1 MVEALRVARYL
12 RVSRVDQNP
21 ALQDDETAD
30 VIARRGWKL
39 TDTYTDH
46 GISGSREKRPELDR
60 LLRDARRGRFNLVCV
75 WKADRLF
82 RSLRAMVNTL
92 DEWSALGIGFVSA
105 TEAFDTTTPQGKLLM
120 HLTSAFAEFERNL
133 IIERTK
139 AGIAAAKR
147 RNVHCGRP
155 KLRLDDEHLREL
167 RAEGMSIKKIAQTLG
182 IGPSTVQR
190 RLVVAANATATS

>member
-1 MVEALRVARYL
+1 
-12 RVSRVDQNP
+12 
-21 ALQDDETAD
+21 
-30 VIARRGWKL
+30 
-39 TDTYTDH
+39 
-46 GISGSREKRPELDR
+46 
-60 LLRDARRGRFNLVCV
+60 
-75 WKADRLF
+75 
-82 RSLRAMVNTL
+82 MVNTL

-155 KLRLDDEHLREL
+155 KIRLDDEHLREL
-167 RAEGMSIKKIAQTLG
+167 RAEGMSMKKIAETLG
-182 IGPSTVQR
+182 IGASTVQR
-190 RLVVAANATATS
+190 RLLTVTEATS

>member
-105 TEAFDTTTPQGKLLM
+105 TEAFDSTTPQGKLLM
-120 HLTSAFAEFERNL
+120 HLTSAFAEFDPFLTAAVEPGQRFWL
-133 IIERTK
+133 FLYPGTITGLRHVWSHPEFTK
-139 AGIAAAKR
+139 AAAAVKE
-147 RNVHCGRP
+147 
-155 KLRLDDEHLREL
+155 KLL
-167 RAEGMSIKKIAQTLG
+167 
-182 IGPSTVQR
+182 
-190 RLVVAANATATS
+190 

>member
-30 VIARRGWKL
+30 LIARRGWKL

-60 LLRDARRGRFNLVCV
+60 LLRDARRGRFNFVCV

-147 RNVHCGRP
+147 RNIHCGRP

-167 RAEGMSIKKIAQTLG
+167 RADGMSIKKIAKSLG
-182 IGPSTVQR
+182 VGPSTVQR
-190 RLVVAANATATS
+190 RLVVVANTEATS

>member
-1 MVEALRVARYL
+1 MSIAVLAQGGSVTQRR
-12 RVSRVDQNP
+12 SRSC
-21 ALQDDETAD
+21 T
-30 VIARRGWKL
+30 
-39 TDTYTDH
+39 
-46 GISGSREKRPELDR
+46 
-60 LLRDARRGRFNLVCV
+60 
-75 WKADRLF
+75 
-82 RSLRAMVNTL
+82 
-92 DEWSALGIGFVSA
+92 SALGIGFVSA

-190 RLVVAANATATS
+190 WLVVAANATATS